1 METVLRYR
9 GRAIEPDDVACS
21 LGELGAVAL
30 RQARRTDDESL
41 VNSLVAHHHYL
52 GYRQPVGEHLKYL
65 VVAGERPIGCFMWS
79 SAPRHLAPRDTF
91 LGWTP
96 AQRT

>member
-1 METVLRYR
+1 MR
-9 GRAIEPDDVACS
+9 GNALTRRRPAPIACS

-52 GYRQPVGEHLKYL
+52 GYRQPLGEHLKYL
-65 VVAGERPIGCFMWS
+65 VVAGSDRCS
-79 SAPRHLAPRDTF
+79 SAYL
-91 LGWTP
+91 
-96 AQRT
+96 